1 MSELVRAYKQHY
13 NPGGSEGLDDYMR
26 KVVAKC
32 VIYLWGLKR
41 MCVGMKVAHNRRDRS
56 EDVNALL
63 DFLLNDG
70 LESKRGYICM
80 AGRYH
85 YSPTIPD
92 IEVAT
97 FIITETENP
106 KNLPLMTA
114 HSFIFV
120 ARSRVS

>member
-32 VIYLWGLKR
+32 VIYFMGIKEDVR
-41 MCVGMKVAHNRRDRS
+41 RHEGSHNRRDRS

-70 LESKRGYICM
+70 LESKG
-80 AGRYH
+80 
-85 YSPTIPD
+85 
-92 IEVAT
+92 AT
-97 FIITETENP
+97 FAWPVDITTVLQFQIS
-106 KNLPLMTA
+106 KSLRL
-114 HSFIFV
+114 
-120 ARSRVS
+120 